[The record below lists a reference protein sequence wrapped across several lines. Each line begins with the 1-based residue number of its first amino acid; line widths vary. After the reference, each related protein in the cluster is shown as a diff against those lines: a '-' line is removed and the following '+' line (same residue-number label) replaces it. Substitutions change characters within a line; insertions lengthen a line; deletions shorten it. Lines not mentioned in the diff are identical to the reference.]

1 MSEINPPP
9 KNCNVLDVLS
19 TRLSQY
25 VDFYLNNITR
35 DNADFDSKLFLD
47 NLKEINVRSN
57 VKCPNNLQSKV
68 LEMYLLKKEEVI
80 SNNYGSTKLIYS
92 NLINVNVKKPSDLNK
107 KKYSLNKLKRKN
119 VTISGLKDQSTC
131 VKSMIKYLKKHKS
144 DLADLKSFEM
154 KNKVTFEKRSD
165 SPKIKP
171 TKALVTMASVKIKGN
186 HFYFIMKMFNKRNL
200 TNVNPDTDN
209 LLINFIKVNGIISK
223 DVTNDKI
230 YTLSTSKI
238 QYFLNYTDFN
248 PNNPDASVNVNKVHI
263 EEWITKYNL
272 AKNPSADSNILPY
285 CPSTI
290 VSYNN
295 GQNRLNYI
303 CNITNITTDANAN
316 GETNLIF
323 TFETSKVQFIDKI
336 GETIKNDPARTK
348 IDTVFM
354 EGAFNDIRIDF
365 DPLYD
370 PKYKYNGDFSYFLQG
385 DLMIS
390 KTKNNK
396 FLGSLPMETNFI
408 GYRSWNPTNKDRN
421 DVLEVFCDDITSFTH
436 LMPTRDSTISFTP
449 STTIEYVSND
459 GVTSTNI
466 VQIKDASISKHN
478 DNGNHK
484 VFFELDNEFVK
495 FFNNKNGYKS
505 VSNTLKEGI
514 YYDARMDIDSGG
526 CGTMPGPGKWTD
538 TSQETLFPPACYY
551 QGCYWQG
558 YASSNGWLCCKNKA
572 TGCADGCCS
581 ACTSLLTCNYG
592 RCNWTSG

>member
-80 SNNYGSTKLIYS
+80 SNNYGSTKLLYS
-92 NLINVNVKKPSDLNK
+92 NVINVNVKKPSDLNK

-131 VKSMIKYLKKHKS
+131 VKYMIKYLKKHKS

-323 TFETSKVQFIDKI
+323 TFDTSKVQFIGKI
-336 GETIKNDPARTK
+336 GETIENDPARTK

-436 LMPTRDSTISFTP
+436 LMPRDSTISFTP

-526 CGTMPGPGKWTD
+526 CGTMPGPGNWTAEV
-538 TSQETLFPPACYY
+538 QETTFPPACYN
-551 QGCYWQG
+551 QGCHWQG
-558 YASSNGWLCCKNKA
+558 YCSSNGCWCCKNYVKE
-572 TGCADGCCS
+572 GCLDGCCS
-581 ACTSLLTCNYG
+581 ACSLLATCNYG
-592 RCNWTSG
+592 GCNYI

>member
-1 MSEINPPP
+1 M
-9 KNCNVLDVLS
+9 
-19 TRLSQY
+19 
-25 VDFYLNNITR
+25 
-35 DNADFDSKLFLD
+35 
-47 NLKEINVRSN
+47 
-57 VKCPNNLQSKV
+57 
-68 LEMYLLKKEEVI
+68 LEMYLLERKDVLN
-80 SNNYGSTKLIYS
+80 NNYGSTKLIYS
-92 NLINVNVKKPSDLNK
+92 NLINVNLKKPSDLNK

-119 VTISGLKDQSTC
+119 VTISGLSDQSTC

-144 DLADLKSFEM
+144 DLADLKSFQI

-165 SPKIKP
+165 NAKNKP
-171 TKALVTMASVKIKGN
+171 AKALVTMAAVTIKGN
-186 HFYFIMKMFNKRNL
+186 QYFFIMKMLNRRNL
-200 TNVNPDTDN
+200 TNVNSDNDN

-223 DVTNDKI
+223 DVTNNKV

-248 PNNPDASVNVNKVHI
+248 PNNPNASVNVDKVHI

-303 CNITNITTDANAN
+303 CNITNITTDANTN

-323 TFETSKVQFIDKI
+323 TFDTSKVQFTGKN
-336 GETIKNDPARTK
+336 GEPTENDPARTK

-354 EGAFNDIRIDF
+354 EGTFNDIRIDF

-370 PKYKYNGDFSYFLQG
+370 PKYKYNADFSYFLQG
-385 DLMIS
+385 DLTIS

-408 GYRSWNPTNKDRN
+408 GYRNWNPRKIAEYRN
-421 DVLEVFCDDITSFTH
+421 NILEVYCDDIKYITN
-436 LMPTRDSTISFTP
+436 LMPRDSTISFTP

-466 VQIKDASISKHN
+466 VQIKDAYISKHT
-478 DNGNHK
+478 DDSHR
-484 VFFELDNEFVK
+484 VFFELDNEIVK
-495 FFNNKNGYKS
+495 FFNNKKGYKS

-514 YYDARMDIDSGG
+514 YYETRMDIDGGG
-526 CGTMPGPGKWTD
+526 CGTMPSTQPCSND
-538 TSQETLFPPACYY
+538 SYSLPPSCLGAGCYY
-551 QGCYWQG
+551 RWGCG
-558 YASSNGWLCCKNKA
+558 GSGCACCFNYAGGCQDACCNTVSNGLVSCDYN
-572 TGCADGCCS
+572 TSCAFGYC
-581 ACTSLLTCNYG
+581 
-592 RCNWTSG
+592 